1 MIRRLF
7 AAVCTSLVLVGAVLF
22 FTGRTADARASAAGS
37 GNTDTLAFFQID
49 AAASGWGFTEQYSG
63 YGEGYVPRSASS
75 LTTGPIGYGL
85 SSVAW
90 PGAAGGNVGTLILGL
105 NPSAPPQSKQLDYPV
120 RAEART
126 GQDPPTTT
134 NDSYPGVSMASTATA
149 DLVESAANVQS
160 TESPAGTFGTTRS
173 AAKSTLSGTTAL
185 AESIGE
191 VHDVALAGGQI
202 KIESVVTT
210 ASAQTDGVNGQAV
223 GGTTVTGMTIG
234 GQPATVDENG
244 VRIGPASGP
253 ANDVVNQIA
262 QQTIKNAGIEFVVS
276 KPTVEVQGSS
286 AKYTAGSLRITWST
300 PNGAM
305 TVIFGGAT
313 AAVDGS
319 VGSNALLEDL
329 TSFDDSFLTE
339 DAPLTDDSFTPAP
352 ADVAAPI
359 GDSFTS
365 SQPLASPATTAA
377 PRGVLRPQA
386 QAFPAEPVVA
396 VTKGLSAPLVLMALG
411 TAGLMALG
419 MRRLSSNVLAEGGG
433 VGCPLDD

>member
-7 AAVCTSLVLVGAVLF
+7 AAVCTSMVLVGAVLF
-22 FTGRTADARASAAGS
+22 FTGRTADAQ
-37 GNTDTLAFFQID
+37 DTLAFFQID

-75 LTTGPIGYGL
+75 LATGPVGYGL

-105 NPSAPPQSKQLDYPV
+105 NPSAPPQFKQLDYPV

-134 NDSYPGVSMASTATA
+134 NNSYPGVTMASTATA
-149 DLVESAANVQS
+149 DLVESNANVQG
-160 TESPAGTFGTTRS
+160 TDAPAVGTFGTTRS
-173 AAKSTLSGTTAL
+173 AAKSTLSGTTAA

-191 VHDVALAGGQI
+191 VHDVAIAGGQI
-202 KIESVVTT
+202 KIESVVST

-286 AKYTAGSLRITWST
+286 AKYTAGSLRITWTT

-339 DAPLTDDSFTPAP
+339 DAPLTDDSFTSAP
-352 ADVAAPI
+352 TGDLAAAPI
-359 GDSFTS
+359 DSSFTS
-365 SQPLASPATTAA
+365 SPPLAAPATTAA

-396 VTKGLSAPLVLMALG
+396 VTKGISAPLVLMALG
-411 TAGLMALG
+411 VAGLLALG

-433 VGCPLDD
+433 VGCPLDG